1 MKKAFARTSKSA
13 SRCSGVNDL
22 GVLKVQQRGGVLL
35 LTLNRPE
42 VRNALSNEL
51 AQALLDAVRTAGAC
65 DEVHA
70 VILAGDRRA
79 FSAGTDLKQ
88 RRSLTAQEKW
98 RQSRTLW
105 HLTQEIARSPKV
117 VVAAIDGWCLGG
129 GFELALACD
138 LRIAA
143 PEARFGWP
151 EMTLGAYPGA
161 GAAVLL
167 PRIVGIARAKS
178 MFFTARRLD
187 AAEALAIGLVGR
199 VVRGDQLVDAAL
211 AWVDSLRH
219 APPAGVA
226 AAKRSIDDG
235 AGSTVEFGPEHRR
248 NVA

>member
-1 MKKAFARTSKSA
+1 MTL
-13 SRCSGVNDL
+13 D
-22 GVLKVQQRGGVLL
+22 VLKVEKIDGVML

-42 VRNALSNEL
+42 VRNALSSEL
-51 AQALLDAVRTAGAC
+51 AQALLDAVQTAVAC
-65 DEVHA
+65 DQVHA
-70 VILAGDRRA
+70 VILAGDRHA

-88 RRSLTAQEKW
+88 RRSLTAEEKW

-105 HLTQEIARSPKV
+105 NLAQEIARSPKV

-151 EMTLGAYPGA
+151 EMTLGVYPGA

-178 MFFTARRLD
+178 MFFTARRFD

-199 VVRGDQLVDAAL
+199 VVPGNQLIDAAL
-211 AWVDSLRH
+211 AWVDALRH
-219 APPAGVA
+219 SPSGGIA
-226 AAKRSIDDG
+226 AAKRSIDNS
-235 AGSTVEFGPEHRR
+235 AGSMVDIGPDDQPGE
-248 NVA
+248 